1 MNSLVE
7 KFNLG
12 RMANRAVKGAALGA
26 GVGLVWWLGKQLI
39 PSNRPLNPFD
49 ELNDDANAA
58 MCLDAEV
65 RGLCERMRVYKK
77 LDEASY
83 SHLLLS
89 WALLLSLVSEINR
102 QEIPIKLSLS
112 RKVALYID
120 DIVACIRRLRAILAR
135 KMTNNVR
142 VLAEFDEIAGD
153 MQTKCNQYSHN
164 ANKALEYALMVK

>member
-26 GVGLVWWLGKQLI
+26 GVGLVWWLGKQLL

-58 MCLDAEV
+58 ICLDTEA
-65 RGLCERMRVYKK
+65 RLLCERMRVYKK

-89 WALLLSLVSEINR
+89 WALLLSLVSEIER
-102 QEIPIKLSLS
+102 REIPLKMSLS
-112 RKVALYID
+112 RKVAMYID

-135 KMTNNVR
+135 KTKDNLR
-142 VLAEFDEIAGD
+142 ILTEFDEIASD
-153 MQTKCNQYSHN
+153 MQTKCNHYSHD
-164 ANKALEYALMVK
+164 ANKALEYARMIQ

>member
-7 KFNLG
+7 KLNLG
-12 RMANRAVKGAALGA
+12 RMANKAVKGAALGA

-58 MCLDAEV
+58 MCLDSEV
-65 RGLCERMRVYKK
+65 RMLCERLRVYKK

-102 QEIPIKLSLS
+102 QEIPLKMSLS

-120 DIVACIRRLRAILAR
+120 DIVASVRRLRAILGR
-135 KMTNNVR
+135 KTKNNPKIM
-142 VLAEFDEIAGD
+142 AEFDEIAGD
-153 MQTKCNQYSHN
+153 MQTKCNEYNHN
-164 ANKALEYALMVK
+164 TNKALEYALMTK